1 MLQSLIDTLFG
12 CSHQRTTFPL
22 TPTRR
27 TAGAALSSTPR
38 NGTYVTCLD
47 CGKEFAYDW
56 KAMRVGNPYTV
67 TSPSTTARPAPVAD
81 GKFAGL
87 PRHVS

>member
-56 KAMRVGNPYTV
+56 KAMRVGQPVVDRVPAVATQ
-67 TSPSTTARPAPVAD
+67 PSFR
-81 GKFAGL
+81 
-87 PRHVS
+87 

>member
-27 TAGAALSSTPR
+27 STGVALSSTPR

-56 KAMRVGNPYTV
+56 KAMRVGQPVVDRVPAVATQ
-67 TSPSTTARPAPVAD
+67 PSFR
-81 GKFAGL
+81 
-87 PRHVS
+87 